1 MNIRSRIQRRIQPYA
16 DRLRHADAHLPGSGG
31 AAAAVHPHHFVGH
44 EVLHNWWG
52 NGVYPDYA
60 QGNWSE
66 GLTTF
71 MADYA
76 YKERESLEAAR
87 EMRRGWLRDF
97 AALAPGQEQP
107 LTTFTS
113 RTHGATQIVGYN
125 KAAMVFLMVR
135 DCSGRRYLRSRAP
148 NVLERAALPRRI
160 LGGLKA
166 GVRESVRTGSRA
178 VF

>member
-1 MNIRSRIQRRIQPYA
+1 M
-16 DRLRHADAHLPGSGG
+16 
-31 AAAAVHPHHFVGH
+31 
-44 EVLHNWWG
+44 LHNWWG

-76 YKERESLEAAR
+76 YKERESQEAAR

-97 AALAPGQEQP
+97 AALAPGQDAP
-107 LTTFTS
+107 LTAFTS

-125 KAAMVFLMVR
+125 KAAMVFLMLR
-135 DCSGRRYLRSRAP
+135 DLLGQDDLRSRASYI
-148 NVLERAALPRRI
+148 LERATLPHRI
-160 LGGLKA
+160 LGGFAAAFETASGRDLGPFFDQWLTRA
-166 GVRESVRTGSRA
+166 GAPVLRVADASAGEIGIG
-178 VF
+178 